1 MSSEDTNDKEKM
13 LKPISLTAFIFAFIL
28 VQLYFISP
36 AYFIFKYK
44 RKYLELKHIP
54 FIQMFLNQI
63 NCLTYVVIAV
73 FDKGDFQNLLTNI
86 IGSILCFIVIIYLGI
101 SLPKNNESKNYI
113 FIYFFILNIIFQIYY
128 IIYKIN
134 KEIYESLTIVINVLM
149 YLSINIGT
157 YYAFKENK
165 PDRIP
170 ILSASLG
177 LFSSIG
183 WTVYSATLEEQ
194 QKDLITLI
202 SNILSFIVLI
212 IPIVCYFFLLF
223 CHKSQTEI
231 INQNNDKDI
240 NKEENNN
247 DEEST
252 KLELKNDEDID
263 NNNI

>member
-73 FDKGDFQNLLTNI
+73 FDQGDFQNLLTNI

-128 IIYKIN
+128 IIYQKI
-134 KEIYESLTIVINVLM
+134 EGIYGSLTIVINVLM
-149 YLSINIGT
+149 YLSMNIGT

-183 WTVYSATLEEQ
+183 WTVYSATLEEK
-194 QKDLITLI
+194 KDLITLI

-212 IPIVCYFFLLF
+212 IPIACYFFLLF